1 MINFFS
7 EVIGALASILGI
19 WFVTTLLVVVAI
31 ERIFSQDF
39 ELNADMMMLISGIGI
54 VINIV

>member
-1 MINFFS
+1 VINFFS